1 MARLP
6 RAPSI
11 FFAVAAFVVAL
22 RPLSSRRL
30 KTVGEMGTDAENTTL
45 PDADLGLKGLAHE
58 EDGPRLRGP
67 AQDPVGQNTTPP
79 DADPSLQGGHEHQEE
94 ERKLSGTGQKPAGE
108 DDGEY
113 AEYEDEHSL
122 KLEAEERLKEEELI
136 SQNEVANQ
144 ESVKK
149 VATEENITTQIGVAN
164 QERVKEAA
172 SDSEFATNEQKD
184 SSPEKKKEEGARCC
198 CTVEGQCSWYNKD
211 ALYKSHKLTYK
222 TKPGNLLPSI
232 LWKKTCPLLYTTD
245 KHDCTVDPGADIGGK
260 CKKTSHGQ
268 DKCGNETAVFQGTK
282 CSPEVVAEHIAK

>member
-1 MARLP
+1 
-6 RAPSI
+6 
-11 FFAVAAFVVAL
+11 
-22 RPLSSRRL
+22 
-30 KTVGEMGTDAENTTL
+30 MG
-45 PDADLGLKGLAHE
+45 
-58 EDGPRLRGP
+58 GP

-172 SDSEFATNEQKD
+172 S
-184 SSPEKKKEEGARCC
+184 
-198 CTVEGQCSWYNKD
+198 
-211 ALYKSHKLTYK
+211 
-222 TKPGNLLPSI
+222 
-232 LWKKTCPLLYTTD
+232 
-245 KHDCTVDPGADIGGK
+245 
-260 CKKTSHGQ
+260 
-268 DKCGNETAVFQGTK
+268 
-282 CSPEVVAEHIAK
+282 